1 MTTNT
6 IRTKIKIIGVF
17 FILLMLLIVGTTIYL
32 NAKNKKDALVINIA
46 GKERMLTQRISK
58 NVFYLYHNNS
68 VNTSELDSAKE
79 EFIYNL
85 NSLREGNKL
94 MGIPKTPTDSISN
107 QIAKIDILWNTFNN
121 NVNQFKKLLLIRSD
135 PQNEALIKSYVN
147 AIYNTNNNLLQEV
160 DNLVTMY
167 TVYSENKTETI
178 KYFQYVF
185 IGIIIFLFLYSLSQL
200 KAIENNANKFL
211 EYSQKLMHGD
221 MDNLE
226 PIQIEAETEI
236 VQATDTLNAFINKVN
251 SAMGYSAE
259 AIEQSKNASMK
270 LEEITDEFDKV
281 IEELNQSAE
290 VSTQLNKS
298 EDMVIE
304 STEELISSTQKL
316 QKLKSE
322 LDKLIITA
330 KNISIN
336 KQEKM

>member
-6 IRTKIKIIGVF
+6 IRTKIKIIGAF

-32 NAKNKKDALVINIA
+32 NAKNKKDAFVINIA

-58 NVFYLYHNNS
+58 NIFYLYHNNS
-68 VNTSELDSAKE
+68 SNTNELDSAKE

-85 NSLREGNKL
+85 HSLRDGNKL
-94 MGIPKTPTDSISN
+94 TGMPKAPTDSIFN
-107 QIAKIDILWNTFNN
+107 QITKIDILWNTFDN
-121 NVNQFKKLLLIRSD
+121 NVNQFKKLLSIRNNA
-135 PQNEALIKSYVN
+135 QNEVLIKSYVN

-167 TVYSENKTETI
+167 TIYSENKTETI

-185 IGIIIFLFLYSLSQL
+185 IAIIILLFLYSLSQL

-226 PIQIEAETEI
+226 PIQIEAEVEI

-259 AIEQSKNASMK
+259 AIEQSRNASMK

-281 IEELNQSAE
+281 IEELNHSTE
-290 VSTQLNKS
+290 VSKQLDKS

-304 STEELISSTQKL
+304 TTEELISSTQKL
-316 QKLKSE
+316 QELKSE
-322 LDKLIITA
+322 LDKLISAA
-330 KNISIN
+330 KNVSIN
-336 KQEKM
+336 NQGKL